1 MCYCCKKRQKYYLI
15 NEKLKQIS
23 KTYKLIK
30 TILDLNYHLLCKNE
44 DNTYI
49 LIDINGIEVSPKFKD
64 LMVDHG
70 FGFHW
75 FKNEN
80 DLFGIIQITDKIK
93 LIKKPIYKSYKKMFG
108 GKFKCSDINN
118 KEIIIV

>member
-1 MCYCCKKRQKYYLI
+1 M
-15 NEKLKQIS
+15 
-23 KTYKLIK
+23 
-30 TILDLNYHLLCKNE
+30 LCKNE

-49 LIDINGIEVSPKFKD
+49 LIDINGNEVSPKFKD

-70 FGFHW
+70 LGFHW

-93 LIKKPIYKSYKKMFG
+93 LIQKPMYKSYNKIFG
-108 GKFKCSDINN
+108 GKFKCIDINN
-118 KEIIIV
+118 KEIIIN